1 MGKLAASIS
10 LASLILLGCQT
21 EPASVQ
27 PTRNATPQRMA
38 GGSATGNALD
48 FLLTEPNTATG
59 STPPF
64 LALPAAPPQTF
75 GFGLFAPPAPD
86 VCDSSHQ
93 SSPQPQ

>member
-10 LASLILLGCQT
+10 LASLIFWGCQT
-21 EPASVQ
+21 EPTSAQ

-48 FLLTEPNTATG
+48 FLLMEPNTATG
-59 STPPF
+59 SPPPF

-75 GFGLFAPPAPD
+75 GFGPFAPST
-86 VCDSSHQ
+86 DSSHQ
-93 SSPQPQ
+93 SPLLSQ